1 MIEMKKVLCILTSMI
16 FLFACEKEETGE
28 NLVSVSIGVNAR
40 KQMEGELGARSSAEK
55 EVDWTSHDVR
65 YILEVWI
72 GGKERVS
79 RSVMTAGDMDSPV
92 NFNIRL
98 IPGEYDFLCWADIV
112 STSPEA
118 GGCYDAEDL
127 RAVKIKGNY
136 VGADVNRDAFAWR
149 ERGSFS
155 SDFSLSATL
164 VRPFAKLVLANNK
177 TSNSGGET
185 AVALTFGKGVF
196 MDTYN
201 VMTGEANSSG
211 ESSPQPTYPST
222 KSSDNF
228 LAWDYF
234 FVPESGRMSFKVS
247 ESGGAEKQVSDIPLK
262 RNTITRVIGNFV
274 INN

>member
-1 MIEMKKVLCILTSMI
+1 MKKVLCILTSMF
-16 FLFACEKEETGE
+16 FLLACEKEETGE
-28 NLVSVSIGVNAR
+28 NLVNVNIGVNAR
-40 KQMEGELGARSSAEK
+40 KQMEGELGTRSSPDEQ
-55 EVDWTSHDVR
+55 VDWNSHDVR
-65 YILEVWI
+65 YILEAWI
-72 GGKERVS
+72 GGKERVL

-98 IPGEYDFLCWADIV
+98 VPGEYDFLCWADIV
-112 STSPEA
+112 PTNSEA

-127 RAVKIKGNY
+127 RAVKIKEDY

-164 VRPFAKLVLANNK
+164 VRPFAKLILANNK
-177 TSNSGGET
+177 TSNSGGEI

-234 FVPESGRMSFKVS
+234 FVPASGRMSFKVS
-247 ESGGAEKQVSDIPLK
+247 VGGGAEKQVDDIPLK